1 MNFLQKSFLQTNIVQ
16 LVRKKLV
23 GYQYDGRNSPEGVL
37 EQLVNC
43 FLEALEGNLVFRL
56 KHVISSKATVWSDLK
71 SRIKKGWH
79 KILNSRVCWNSPST
93 AS

>member
-1 MNFLQKSFLQTNIVQ
+1 MNFPKKSFLQTNIVQ

-43 FLEALEGNLVFRL
+43 FLEAIGGCPAFRHIHDISYKTSLWKNLKGNLEERL
-56 KHVISSKATVWSDLK
+56 CTILYISL
-71 SRIKKGWH
+71 
-79 KILNSRVCWNSPST
+79 
-93 AS
+93 